1 MAAPRLTL
9 DPALESCPDH
19 SSADFQPIRTLLVA
33 GAPAGTVFIDAS
45 AVTQLDASWGKGRDR
60 RQVAWDTQV
69 QADAA
74 QAAHDA
80 TAAAA
85 QEEVERVAAEAQA
98 AAELAAV
105 EAKKPKLGIFDM
117 TLSIP
122 DYLAPQISNFAR
134 KKLED
139 KEYIELWYWTKEGC
153 LEADLFR
160 GGVEADESFGI
171 TQIGSTLSLKP
182 LTAFKASKKVVRD
195 EDLTWAQVSIAKT
208 GFLNALEGAGWPAEH
223 RGAMASFFYGIEN
236 HFTRTNHDKYADNIL
251 LIYQAQARRFWHN
264 MLAQGQGFNPAIIN
278 TKLLEQISTV
288 FHNKLRDS
296 KYDTVRWF
304 FNLLFSKF

>member
-33 GAPAGTVFIDAS
+33 GAPAGTVFTDAS
-45 AVTQLDASWGKGRDR
+45 AVTQLNASWGKGRDR

-74 QAAHDA
+74 QATHDA

-85 QEEVERVAAEAQA
+85 QEEVERVAAEVQA

-122 DYLAPQISNFAR
+122 GYLAPQISNFAR

-153 LEADLFR
+153 FDADLIIWNH
-160 GGVEADESFGI
+160 S
-171 TQIGSTLSLKP
+171 
-182 LTAFKASKKVVRD
+182 AFKASKKVVRD

-288 FHNKLRDS
+288 FQNKLWDL